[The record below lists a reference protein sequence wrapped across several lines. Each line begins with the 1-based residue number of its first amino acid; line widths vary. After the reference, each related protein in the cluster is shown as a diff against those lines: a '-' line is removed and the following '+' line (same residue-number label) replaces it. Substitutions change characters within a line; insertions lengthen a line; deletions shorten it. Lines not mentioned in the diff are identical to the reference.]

1 MELDQKLIINFDCY
15 LLNKTFCT
23 RLLKKRQLKKMK
35 LELLYTRNQT
45 VLIRQKIID
54 RYVIP
59 TVEKVFTKYPK
70 INSCTFA
77 VAQYWDDQAR
87 DEVHAFFLYSVLDT
101 PDWEAFAEAEYEEDN
116 INLPG
121 FRYQYILSPGNIWDE
136 TKYRFDVDYWNGLR
150 GDEIAAFAAFCKEG
164 SHQCMAYA
172 EAYTPY
178 AVLRRREEEIE
189 IEIVGKMLRPWLD
202 GVRPEAGW

>member
-1 MELDQKLIINFDCY
+1 
-15 LLNKTFCT
+15 
-23 RLLKKRQLKKMK
+23 MK

-45 VLIRQKIID
+45 EIIRQKIID

-59 TVEKVFTKYPK
+59 TVKRAFDRYSR

-77 VAQYWDDQAR
+77 VAQYWNDNAH
-87 DEVHAFFLYSVLDT
+87 DEVHDFFLYSILDT
-101 PDWEAFAEAEYEEDN
+101 PDWKAFAEAAEYDEDK

-121 FRYQYILSPGNIWDE
+121 FKHRYILSPGNIWDK
-136 TKYRFDVDYWNGLR
+136 TAYYSSDDFWNGLSA
-150 GDEIAAFAAFCKEG
+150 DEIAAFAAFCKED

-178 AVLRRREEEIE
+178 AILRRRNEEITVE
-189 IEIVGKMLRPWLD
+189 IIGKMLRPWLD
-202 GVRPEAGW
+202 GVRPEKGW